1 MPIEKVERLKN
12 IALDKKAYVEEATLT
27 SYVTNLGAVID
38 PVDFIPKRLIE
49 SGARKENT
57 KTLIVGFV
65 GALVVSAL
73 LVLIPLVQ
81 VVALNAEIGSLN
93 KSIKKLS
100 IINDVVNEYYSAKD
114 KYNDIAAFAAL
125 TSDSDDA
132 LQDLLIILKE
142 YAK

>member
-1 MPIEKVERLKN
+1 MRVVPEKK
-12 IALDKKAYVEEATLT
+12 
-27 SYVTNLGAVID
+27 S
-38 PVDFIPKRLIE
+38 
-49 SGARKENT
+49 T

-125 TSDSDDA
+125 TFR
-132 LQDLLIILKE
+132 QR
-142 YAK
+142 